1 MAKSTTEPTPAVRK
15 RPAARKR
22 ATARKDGDG
31 VAVPPAVQRER
42 DQVFAVLR
50 PLVDMLSSML
60 GDNVEIVLHD
70 LTRPDGSVVALANGH
85 VSGRTVGHPILGGP
99 RGDQALNELTRQIGN
114 PDPNQTGASVIKDY
128 QTATPSGKELRSA
141 TCLYR
146 DRTGT
151 PFAAL
156 CMNADMTVVRMAHAW
171 LEGQLGQAPRISSSG
186 KDAPPMDALMRDVI
200 TDAVGRFGKPA
211 RLMSKEEKITATEIM
226 KRNGLFIVKGG
237 VEKAAQALGVT
248 RFTIYNYLEEL
259 RQRE

>member
-1 MAKSTTEPTPAVRK
+1 MATRPKDTRPATRK
-15 RPAARKR
+15 RPAPRKR
-22 ATARKDGDG
+22 AAAAPRAQAKL
-31 VAVPPAVQRER
+31 PPAVQRER
-42 DQVFAVLR
+42 EQVFNVLR
-50 PLVDMLSSML
+50 PLVDMLGGML
-60 GDNVEIVLHD
+60 GDNIEIVLHD
-70 LTRPDGSVVALANGH
+70 LTNPAGSVIALANGH

-99 RGDQALNELTRQIGN
+99 RGDQALNELTRQIGD
-114 PDPNQTGASVIKDY
+114 PDPDKTGPSVIQDY
-128 QTATPSGKELRSA
+128 QTVTPAGQELRSA

-146 DRTGT
+146 DSTGT

-156 CMNADMTVVRMAHAW
+156 CMNADMTVVRMAHGW
-171 LEGQLGQAPRISSSG
+171 LERQLGSAPRIESSEKG
-186 KDAPPMDALMRDVI
+186 APPMDALMRDVI

-211 RLMSKEEKITATEIM
+211 RLMSKEEKITATGIM

>member
-1 MAKSTTEPTPAVRK
+1 MSKSTTDPTPAVRK
-15 RPAARKR
+15 RAAPRKR
-22 ATARKDGDG
+22 KTPKAGTAA
-31 VAVPPAVQRER
+31 AVSPTIQRER
-42 DQVFAVLR
+42 EQVFNVLR

-70 LTRPDGSVVALANGH
+70 LTRLDGSVVALANGH

-99 RGDQALNELTRQIGN
+99 RGDQALNELTRQIGS
-114 PDPNQTGASVIKDY
+114 PDPDNTGASVIKDY

-141 TCLYR
+141 TCFYR

-171 LEGQLGQAPRISSSG
+171 LQGQLGQAPRISPSEKG
-186 KDAPPMDALMRDVI
+186 APPMDALMRDVI